1 MLETFRTVLLKGL
14 GLRYRVRT
22 HHLEEVAARGT
33 KGILFLPTHPANVE
47 PLIVVS
53 TLWKDFQVRPFADQD
68 GVQGP
73 IFDALLKAARAF
85 KIPTVAK
92 HGQSAT
98 AKIEAVIQESIE
110 ALRKGDNVILY
121 PAGRM
126 LRGKLESV
134 SGNSAVETIVK
145 AFPEVRIVLVKTRGL
160 WGSRTSL
167 YSSTDPDLKA
177 VLVQCLKDLAASGVF
192 FMPKRPVDI
201 TLSEPSDFPRR
212 GTRAEI
218 NAYIENAFNFDAP
231 ALVDYRFEP
240 RFAHRLHIVP
250 VKQGANTY
258 SGADGSVAWFNP
270 RSGSD
275 VKLLMGA
282 ATGVLETDDPA
293 VLGRLEPSDECV
305 FYQPWR
311 EPVEGG
317 TVRLVGATVADMLV
331 PAGQRLAGSG
341 VRHLF
346 LVTGGVFR
354 GALGAFHQALAGHPL
369 ETFGIVWHFTGDDI
383 SDVPTMVEEI
393 AGLAAACAVRKLSL
407 VTTAFTSRIE
417 KQMVECFGRVPSL
430 RECSVWEKDKASKY
444 PRYPSPLLDALLAAR
459 V

>member
-1 MLETFRTVLLKGL
+1 M
-14 GLRYRVRT
+14 
-22 HHLEEVAARGT
+22 
-33 KGILFLPTHPANVE
+33 
-47 PLIVVS
+47 
-53 TLWKDFQVRPFADQD
+53 
-68 GVQGP
+68 
-73 IFDALLKAARAF
+73 
-85 KIPTVAK
+85 
-92 HGQSAT
+92 
-98 AKIEAVIQESIE
+98 
-110 ALRKGDNVILY
+110 
-121 PAGRM
+121 
-126 LRGKLESV
+126 
-134 SGNSAVETIVK
+134 
-145 AFPEVRIVLVKTRGL
+145 
-160 WGSRTSL
+160 
-167 YSSTDPDLKA
+167 
-177 VLVQCLKDLAASGVF
+177 
-192 FMPKRPVDI
+192 
-201 TLSEPSDFPRR
+201 
-212 GTRAEI
+212 
-218 NAYIENAFNFDAP
+218 
-231 ALVDYRFEP
+231 
-240 RFAHRLHIVP
+240 
-250 VKQGANTY
+250 
-258 SGADGSVAWFNP
+258 
-270 RSGSD
+270 
-275 VKLLMGA
+275 LMGA